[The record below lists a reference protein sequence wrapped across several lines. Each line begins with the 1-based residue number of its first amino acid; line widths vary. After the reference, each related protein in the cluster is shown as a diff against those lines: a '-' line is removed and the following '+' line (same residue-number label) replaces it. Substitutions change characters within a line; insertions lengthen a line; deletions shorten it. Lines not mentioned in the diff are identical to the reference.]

1 MWVTYLPHDIP
12 KPGSCIPKQVLER
25 MILVAAEVTKLLILP
40 LRFLLM
46 IVFSYINI
54 AIAMYVVSY

>member
-1 MWVTYLPHDIP
+1 
-12 KPGSCIPKQVLER
+12 

-54 AIAMYVVSY
+54 AIAMYVVTTDKIHEKFSCFTS